1 MSIKILAVNH
11 LPLFSSTLRAG
22 VGMELK
28 STKAQLAQYFSA
40 WIQWW
45 IDKNRYT
52 QLQAAVRLTVTPGF
66 VNMIINNKRA
76 ASVSQM
82 EKIAQA
88 LEMDI
93 LDILLKGRHLLTGKL
108 WPASGSVAGSAEA
121 MDAGLSP
128 RQTESLRQYRDLLLL
143 GGEGVELISGAVESL
158 ALKKTQGGSELKRAG
173 RRGRGD

>member
-1 MSIKILAVNH
+1 
-11 LPLFSSTLRAG
+11 
-22 VGMELK
+22 MELK

-45 IDKNRYT
+45 INKNNYT

-76 ASVSQM
+76 ASASQM

-88 LEMDI
+88 LELDL
-93 LDILLKGRHLLTGKL
+93 LDILLQGRHILTGEL
-108 WPASGSVAGSAEA
+108 RPASGSVAGSAETLE
-121 MDAGLSP
+121 AGLSP
-128 RQTESLRQYRDLLLL
+128 GQRESLRQYRDLLLL

-158 ALKKTQGGSELKRAG
+158 TLKKNKLKLNIKGSG
-173 RRGRGD
+173 RRSVSR